1 MRYTDYTD
9 SILIPQIYFSFSPPG
24 RGGGLRWGCF
34 RYSNFEIRYCLV
46 FRISNLGFFKSTA
59 GCLL

>member
-1 MRYTDYTD
+1 MIHT
-9 SILIPQIYFSFSPPG
+9 G
-24 RGGGLRWGCF
+24 RGGGLRAWPEFISGWGCF

-46 FRISNLGFFKSTA
+46 FRISTLGFFKSTA